1 MMLHG
6 YHVFVANEWLS
17 VWYEHFKEMH
27 DLHGCN
33 VFVVDPKI
41 FVRNEKRP
49 SSSLYFMAAMLS
61 RPTNS

>member
-1 MMLHG
+1 MCLLP
-6 YHVFVANEWLS
+6 NLLI

-33 VFVVDPKI
+33 VFVVDLKI

-49 SSSLYFMAAMLS
+49 SNSLYCMAAMLL